1 MKQLFQDPKVGTIQ
15 VVDIAE
21 PSLRP
26 GAILVRNAFSVVSP
40 GTERSTVSTARD
52 SYIKTAR
59 ARPDLVRRVLDT
71 VKREGVLAAYRKVQA
86 KLSEPQALGYSSA
99 GTVIAVGPGTED
111 HFRVGDRVAC
121 CGHNVASHAEVIC
134 VPTNLAARVPDGV
147 SLEDAAFS
155 TLGAI
160 ALHGVRLAEPQ
171 LGGRYAVIGCGI
183 LGLFTTQLLRAHGGR
198 VAAFDLAESLVAR
211 AKSLGAEAGLA
222 GGTDDQVQA
231 ALAWTDGLGV
241 DAVIVT
247 AASSSDAP
255 MVAAAAMS
263 RDRAKVV
270 AVGLVPFGLPR
281 EIAYAKELELRI
293 SRSYGPGRYDAG
305 FEEKGLDYP
314 AGYVRW
320 TETRNLEAFLH
331 AIGEGRVSVSSLVTH
346 RYGLDEAPAAYDML
360 VSQADPRPLGVVIRY
375 SVDRAP
381 VAPPSPSPPR
391 ASARPA
397 GPITGDIG
405 VGFIGAGAFARG
417 VLLPLFKGRAGTV
430 LRRVATAHGLTA
442 FDAKR
447 KFGFKEAGTAPG
459 EILADPAVDVV
470 CITTRHDTHAALV
483 VDALRAG
490 KHVFVEKPLALD
502 DEQLRAVEAAAS
514 ASTGVLL
521 VGFNRRFSPLAVTMR
536 GALEGRGP
544 IVATYRVNAGPL
556 PAGHWL
562 NDPAVGGGRIIGEGC
577 HFVDFLS
584 FLTGDAAIDSVE
596 ARCAGRPRG
605 PAEDVVIQLGFS
617 DGSVGQ
623 ILYTAKGDPALGKE
637 RVEAHAGG
645 ASVVLDDFRSV
656 EIVSGGKRRKSTTGG
671 KGHAEEVAAFVTAVK
686 AGGPSPIP
694 LRSLLATTRATFSV
708 RDAIASAAD
717 GVPKRSPIV
726 GFAQAFL
733 GDPSS
738 DRFSP

>member
-1 MKQLFQDPKVGTIQ
+1 MKQLFQDPKAGTIQ
-15 VVDIAE
+15 VVDVA
-21 PSLRP
+21 PPALRP
-26 GAILVRNAFSVVSP
+26 GTVLVRNAFSVVSP
-40 GTERSTVSTARD
+40 GTERGTVSAARD

-99 GTVIAVGPGTED
+99 GTVIAIGPGSED

-134 VPTNLAARVPDGV
+134 VPTNLAARIPDGV

-171 LGGRYAVIGCGI
+171 LGGRYAVVGCGI
-183 LGLFTTQLLRAHGGR
+183 LGLFATQLLRAHGGR
-198 VAAFDLAESLVAR
+198 VAAFDLDRDMVER
-211 AKSLGAEAGLA
+211 AKALGAEVGSA
-222 GGTDDQVQA
+222 GGTDDQVQT

-241 DAVIVT
+241 DAVLVT
-247 AASSSDAP
+247 AASTSDAP
-255 MVAAAAMS
+255 MVAAGAMS
-263 RDRAKVV
+263 RERGRVV

-331 AIGEGRVSVSSLVTH
+331 AVGAGRVEIGTIVTH
-346 RYGLDEAPAAYDML
+346 RYDLDQAPAAYDML
-360 VSQADPRPLGVVIRY
+360 VSNGSPRPLGIVIRY
-375 SVDRAP
+375 AEES
-381 VAPPSPSPPR
+381 APPPPSARGTVPT
-391 ASARPA
+391 SARPA
-397 GPITGDIG
+397 GPVAGEIG

-417 VLLPLFKGRAGTV
+417 VLLPAFQGRAGTV
-430 LRRVATAHGLTA
+430 LRRVVTAHGLTA
-442 FDAKR
+442 FDAQR
-447 KFGFKEAGTAPG
+447 KFGFKEAGTDAP
-459 EILADPAVDVV
+459 ELLADQGVDLV

-502 DEQLRAVEAAAS
+502 AEQLRAVEAAAT

-521 VGFNRRFSPLAVTMR
+521 VGFNRRFSALAVAMR
-536 GALEGRGP
+536 DAVSGRGP

-577 HFVDFLS
+577 HFVDFLA
-584 FLTGDAAIDSVE
+584 FLTGDAAIDSVQ
-596 ARCAGRPRG
+596 ARCAGRPHG
-605 PAEDVVIQLGFS
+605 PAEDVVIQLGFA

-623 ILYTAKGDPALGKE
+623 LLYTAKGDPGLGKE

-645 ASVVLDDFRSV
+645 VSVVLDDFRSV
-656 EIVSGGKRRKSTTGG
+656 EIVSGGKRRTRTTGG
-671 KGHAEEVAAFVTAVK
+671 KGHAEEIAALVAAVK
-686 AGGPSPIP
+686 AGGPSPIS
-694 LRSLLATTRATFSV
+694 RASLFATTRTTLLV
-708 RDAIASAAD
+708 HDAIAQAD
-717 GVPKRSPIV
+717 VRPTSN
-726 GFAQAFL
+726 
-733 GDPSS
+733 
-738 DRFSP
+738 

>member
-1 MKQLFQDPKVGTIQ
+1 MKQLFQDPKAGTIQ

-21 PSLRP
+21 PALRP
-26 GAILVRNAFSVVSP
+26 GTILVRNAFSVVSP
-40 GTERSTVSTARD
+40 GTERGTVSAARD
-52 SYIKTAR
+52 SYLKTAR

-99 GTVIAVGPGTED
+99 GTVIAVGPGTAD

-121 CGHNVASHAEVIC
+121 CGQNVASHAEVVC

-171 LGGRYAVIGCGI
+171 LCGRYAVIGCGI
-183 LGLFTTQLLRAHGGR
+183 LGLFATQLLRAHGGR
-198 VAAFDLAESLVAR
+198 VAAFDLSDDLVAR
-211 AKSLGAEAGLA
+211 AKALGAEAGLA
-222 GGTDDQVQA
+222 GSTDDQVQA
-231 ALAWTDGLGV
+231 ALAWTEGLGV

-247 AASSSDAP
+247 AASVSDAP

-263 RDRAKVV
+263 RERGKIV

-331 AIGEGRVSVSSLVTH
+331 AIGDGRVSVGSLVTH
-346 RYGLDEAPAAYDML
+346 RYGLDDAPAAYDML
-360 VSQADPRPLGVVIRY
+360 VAKQESRPLGIVIAY
-375 SVDRAP
+375 SGDLAKEPSHAPARAP
-381 VAPPSPSPPR
+381 VSI
-391 ASARPA
+391 PA
-397 GPITGDIG
+397 GGPVAGDIG
-405 VGFIGAGAFARG
+405 VGFIGAGAFARS
-417 VLLPLFKGRAGTV
+417 VLLPLFQGRSGTV

-442 FDAKR
+442 FDAQR
-447 KFGFKEAGTAPG
+447 KFGFKEAGTDADAV
-459 EILADPAVDVV
+459 LADPDIRLV
-470 CITTRHDTHAALV
+470 CIATRHDAHAGLV
-483 VDALRAG
+483 AQALRAG

-502 DEQLRAVEAAAS
+502 ERQLSEVESAAAAS
-514 ASTGVLL
+514 SGVLL
-521 VGFNRRFSPLAVTMR
+521 VGFNRRFSPLAIAMR
-536 GALEGRGP
+536 KALEGRGP
-544 IVATYRVNAGPL
+544 IVATYRVNAGAL
-556 PAGHWL
+556 PPGHWL
-562 NDPAVGGGRIIGEGC
+562 NDPEVGGGRIIGEGC

-584 FLTGDAAIDSVE
+584 FLTGDSVIDSVE
-596 ARCAGRPRG
+596 ARCAGRPHG

-623 ILYTAKGDPALGKE
+623 ILYTAKGDPTLGKE
-637 RVEAHAGG
+637 RVEGHAGG
-645 ASVVLDDFRSV
+645 SSVVLDDFRSV
-656 EIVSGGKRRKSTTGG
+656 EIVSGGKRRKVGTGG
-671 KGHAEEVAAFVTAVK
+671 KGHAEEISALLVAVK
-686 AGGPSPIP
+686 AGGPPPIA
-694 LRSLLATTRATFSV
+694 LASLVATTRATLLV
-708 RDAIASAAD
+708 HEAIARAS
-717 GVPKRSPIV
+717 
-726 GFAQAFL
+726 L
-733 GDPSS
+733 
-738 DRFSP
+738 

>member
-1 MKQLFQDPKVGTIQ
+1 MKQLFQDPKAGTVQ
-15 VVDIAE
+15 VVDLA
-21 PSLRP
+21 PPALRP
-26 GAILVRNAFSVVSP
+26 GTILVRNAFSVVSP
-40 GTERSTVSTARD
+40 GTERSSVSAVRD

-71 VKREGVLAAYRKVQA
+71 VKREGVLAADRKVHA

-99 GTVIAVGPGTED
+99 GTVIAVGPGTGD

-121 CGHNVASHAEVIC
+121 CGQNVASHAEVVC
-134 VPTNLAARVPDGV
+134 VPTNLAARIPDGV

-171 LGGRYAVIGCGI
+171 LGGRYAVVGCGI
-183 LGLFTTQLLRAHGGR
+183 LGLLSIQLLRAHGGR
-198 VAAFDLAESLVAR
+198 VAAFDLAPDLVAR
-211 AKSLGAEAGLA
+211 AKRLGAETGLA

-247 AASSSDAP
+247 AASASDAP
-255 MVAAAAMS
+255 MVAAAGMS

-293 SRSYGPGRYDAG
+293 SRSYGPGRYDSG
-305 FEEKGLDYP
+305 FEEKGIDYP

-320 TETRNLEAFLH
+320 TQTQNLEAFLH
-331 AIGEGRVSVSSLVTH
+331 ALSTERVNVSSLVTH

-360 VSQADPRPLGVVIRY
+360 VSGSGERPLGVVIRY
-375 SVDRAP
+375 ADAAA
-381 VAPPSPSPPR
+381 VAQAEARPASPPR
-391 ASARPA
+391 AA
-397 GPITGDIG
+397 GPVTGDVG

-417 VLLPLFKGRAGTV
+417 VLLPAFQGLSGTA
-430 LRRVATAHGLTA
+430 LRHVATAHGLTA
-442 FDAKR
+442 FDAQR
-447 KFGFKEAGTAPG
+447 KFGFKDAGTDAAAV
-459 EILADPAVDVV
+459 LADPAVHLV
-470 CITTRHDTHAALV
+470 CITTRHDAHAELV
-483 VDALRAG
+483 QQAIAAG

-502 DEQLRAVEAAAS
+502 EDSLRGVEAAAAASS
-514 ASTGVLL
+514 AVLL
-521 VGFNRRFSPLAVTMR
+521 VGFNRRFSPLALAMR
-536 GALEGRGP
+536 KALEGRGP
-544 IVATYRVNAGPL
+544 LLATYRVNAGAL
-556 PAGHWL
+556 PPGHWL

-584 FLTGDAAIDSVE
+584 FLTGDAAIETVE
-596 ARCAGRPRG
+596 ARCAGRPHG
-605 PAEDVVIQLGFS
+605 PAQDVVIQLGYA

-645 ASVVLDDFRSV
+645 SSVVLDDFRSV
-656 EIVSGGKRRKSTTGG
+656 EIISGGRRKKVAGGG
-671 KGHAEEVAAFVTAVK
+671 KGHAEEIAALVAAVR

-694 LRSLLATTRATFSV
+694 RTSLMATTRATFKV
-708 RDAIASAAD
+708 HEAIA
-717 GVPKRSPIV
+717 RSV
-726 GFAQAFL
+726 
-733 GDPSS
+733 
-738 DRFSP
+738 

>member
-1 MKQLFQDPKVGTIQ
+1 MLFCAAMKQLFQDPKAGTIQ
-15 VVDIAE
+15 VVEIA
-21 PSLRP
+21 PPALRP
-26 GAILVRNAFSVVSP
+26 GTILVRNAFSVVSP
-40 GTERSTVSTARD
+40 GTERSTVSAARD
-52 SYIKTAR
+52 SYVKTAR

-71 VKREGVLAAYRKVQA
+71 AKREGVLAAYRKVQA

-99 GTVIAVGPGTED
+99 GTVIAVGPGSED

-121 CGHNVASHAEVIC
+121 CGQNVASHAEVVC

-171 LGGRYAVIGCGI
+171 LAGRYAVIGCGI
-183 LGLFTTQLLRAHGGR
+183 LGLFATQLLRAHGGR
-198 VAAFDLAESLVAR
+198 VAAFDLSSDLVAR
-211 AKSLGAEAGLA
+211 ARELGAEVALA

-231 ALAWTDGLGV
+231 ALAWTEGLGIDSV
-241 DAVIVT
+241 VVT
-247 AASSSDAP
+247 AASTSDAP
-255 MVAAAAMS
+255 MVSAAAMS
-263 RDRAKVV
+263 RDRAKIV

-305 FEEKGLDYP
+305 FEEKGIDYP

-331 AIGEGRVSVSSLVTH
+331 AIGEGRVNVASLVTH
-346 RYGLDEAPAAYDML
+346 RYDLDEAPAAYDML
-360 VSQADPRPLGVVIRY
+360 VSGQGPRPLGVLIRY
-375 SVDRAP
+375 QEQGAHAARSAAAP
-381 VAPPSPSPPR
+381 SHAPGR
-391 ASARPA
+391 KA
-397 GPITGDIG
+397 GPVQGDLG

-417 VLLPLFKGRAGTV
+417 VLLPAFSGHSGTT

-442 FDAKR
+442 HDAQR
-447 KFGFKEAGTAPG
+447 KFGFKEAGTNAS
-459 EILADPAVDVV
+459 EVVLDPAVDLV

-483 VDALRAG
+483 VEALRAE

-502 DEQLRAVEAAAS
+502 EEQLRSVEAAAG
-514 ASTGVLL
+514 ASSGIVL
-521 VGFNRRFSPLAVTMR
+521 VGFNRRFSPLAVAMR
-536 GALEGRGP
+536 QALEGRGP
-544 IVATYRVNAGPL
+544 ILATYRVNAGPL
-556 PAGHWL
+556 PPGHWL

-584 FLTGDAAIDSVE
+584 FLTGDAVIDSVE

-623 ILYTAKGDPALGKE
+623 VLYTAKGDPALGKE

-656 EIVSGGKRRKSTTGG
+656 EIVRGGKRKKITTGG
-671 KGHAEEVAAFVTAVK
+671 KGHAEEIAALIAAVR
-686 AGGPSPIP
+686 AGGPSPIAP
-694 LRSLLATTRATFSV
+694 SCLFATTRATLRV
-708 RDAIASAAD
+708 HEAIASAAP
-717 GVPKRSPIV
+717 VEPATAST
-726 GFAQAFL
+726 
-733 GDPSS
+733 
-738 DRFSP
+738 

>member
-1 MKQLFQDPKVGTIQ
+1 MKQLFQDPKAGTIQ
-15 VVDIAE
+15 VVDIA
-21 PSLRP
+21 PPALRP
-26 GAILVRNAFSVVSP
+26 GTILVRNAFSVVSP
-40 GTERSTVSTARD
+40 GTERSTVSAARD

-111 HFRVGDRVAC
+111 HFRLGDRVAC

-134 VPTNLAARVPDGV
+134 VPTNLAARVPSGV
-147 SLEDAAFS
+147 SLEVAAFS

-183 LGLFTTQLLRAHGGR
+183 LGLFATQLLRAHGGR
-198 VAAFDLAESLVAR
+198 VAAFDLAEDLVAR
-211 AKSLGAEAGLA
+211 AQRLGAEAGLA

-231 ALAWTDGLGV
+231 ALAWTEGLGV

-247 AASSSDAP
+247 AASVSDAP
-255 MVAAAAMS
+255 MVAAAGMS
-263 RDRAKVV
+263 RDRGKVV

-305 FEEKGLDYP
+305 FEEKGIDYP

-331 AIGEGRVSVSSLVTH
+331 AIAVDSVDISSLVTH
-346 RYGLDEAPAAYDML
+346 RYSLDEAPAAYDML
-360 VSQADPRPLGVVIRY
+360 VSGQGSRPLGIVIRY
-375 SVDRAP
+375 PDDGATAAPIAEAP
-381 VAPPSPSPPR
+381 VPSPVR
-391 ASARPA
+391 AA
-397 GPITGDIG
+397 GPVTGGVG

-417 VLLPLFKGRAGTV
+417 VLLPAFQGRAGTT

-442 FDAKR
+442 FDAQR
-447 KFGFKEAGTAPG
+447 KFGFKEAGTDASAV
-459 EILADPAVDVV
+459 IADPSVDLV
-470 CITTRHDTHAALV
+470 CITTRHDAHAGLV
-483 VDALRAG
+483 VQALRAG

-502 DEQLRAVEAAAS
+502 ENQLRAVEQAAAAS
-514 ASTGVLL
+514 NGVLL
-521 VGFNRRFSPLAVTMR
+521 VGFNRRFSPLAAMMR
-536 GALEGRGP
+536 QALVGRGP
-544 IVATYRVNAGPL
+544 LLATYRVNAGAL
-556 PAGHWL
+556 PASHWL
-562 NDPAVGGGRIIGEGC
+562 NDPDVGGGRIIGEGC

-584 FLTGDAAIDSVE
+584 FLTGDADIESVE

-623 ILYTAKGDPALGKE
+623 ILYTAKGDPSLGKE

-656 EIVSGGKRRKSTTGG
+656 EVVSGGKRRKSTSGG
-671 KGHAEEVAAFVTAVK
+671 KGHAEEIAALVAAVK
-686 AGGPSPIP
+686 SGGPSPIS
-694 LRSLLATTRATFSV
+694 RESLAATTRATFRV
-708 RDAIASAAD
+708 HEAIA
-717 GVPKRSPIV
+717 R
-726 GFAQAFL
+726 
-733 GDPSS
+733 
-738 DRFSP
+738 R

>member
-1 MKQLFQDPKVGTIQ
+1 MKQLFQDPKAGTIQ
-15 VVDIAE
+15 VVDIA
-21 PSLRP
+21 PPALRP
-26 GAILVRNAFSVVSP
+26 GTLLVRNAFSVVSP
-40 GTERSTVSTARD
+40 GTERSTVSAARS
-52 SYIKTAR
+52 SYVKTAR

-99 GTVIAVGPGTED
+99 GTVIAVGPGTGD

-121 CGHNVASHAEVIC
+121 CGANVASHAEIIC
-134 VPTNLAARVPDGV
+134 VPTNLAARVPDNV
-147 SLEDAAFS
+147 SLEDAAFA

-183 LGLFTTQLLRAHGGR
+183 LGLFATQLLRAHGTR
-198 VAAFDLAESLVAR
+198 VAAFDLAEDAVAR
-211 AKSLGAEAGLA
+211 AKSLGAEVGLA
-222 GGTDDQVQA
+222 GGTDEQVQA
-231 ALAWTDGLGV
+231 ALAWTEGLGV
-241 DAVIVT
+241 DAVVVT
-247 AASSSDAP
+247 AASTSDAP
-255 MVAAAAMS
+255 MLAAAAMS
-263 RDRAKVV
+263 RERGKVV

-331 AIGEGRVSVSSLVTH
+331 AIGEGLVQIGSIVTH

-360 VSQADPRPLGVVIRY
+360 MSSEGPRPLGVVIRY
-375 SVDRAP
+375 SDGKPTDELSPAQPAAGLRA
-381 VAPPSPSPPR
+381 
-391 ASARPA
+391 A
-397 GPITGDIG
+397 GPVTGEIG

-417 VLLPLFKGRAGTV
+417 VLLPAFQGRAGTV
-430 LRRVATAHGLTA
+430 LRRVVTAHGLTA
-442 FDAKR
+442 FDAQR
-447 KFGFKEAGTAPG
+447 KFGFKEAGTDTHD
-459 EILADPAVDVV
+459 LFADPSVDVV
-470 CITTRHDTHAALV
+470 CITTRHDTHASLV
-483 VDALRAG
+483 IDALRAG

-502 DEQLRAVEAAAS
+502 DEQLRAVEAAAA

-521 VGFNRRFSPLAVTMR
+521 VGFNRRFSPFAGTMR
-536 GALEGRGP
+536 DALKGRGP

-556 PAGHWL
+556 PSGHWL
-562 NDPAVGGGRIIGEGC
+562 NDPAVGGGRVIGEGC
-577 HFVDFLS
+577 HFVDFLA

-605 PAEDVVIQLGFS
+605 PSEDVVIQLAFA

-645 ASVVLDDFRSV
+645 ASVILDDFRSV
-656 EIVSGGKRRKSTTGG
+656 EIVSGGKRRKSRSGG
-671 KGHAEEVAAFVTAVK
+671 KGHVEEIAALVSAVK
-686 AGGPSPIP
+686 VGGPSPIP
-694 LRSLLATTRATFSV
+694 LASLVATTRATFVV
-708 RDAIASAAD
+708 RDAIARAGGVTGSGSD
-717 GVPKRSPIV
+717 GI
-726 GFAQAFL
+726 
-733 GDPSS
+733 
-738 DRFSP
+738 

>member
-1 MKQLFQDPKVGTIQ
+1 MRQLFQDPKAGTIQ
-15 VVDIAE
+15 VVDIAR

-26 GAILVRNAFSVVSP
+26 GTILVRNAFSVVSP
-40 GTERSTVSTARD
+40 GTERSTVSAARS
-52 SYIKTAR
+52 SYIRTAR

-99 GTVIAVGPGTED
+99 GTVIAVGPETGD

-121 CGHNVASHAEVIC
+121 CGQNVASHAEVIC

-183 LGLFTTQLLRAHGGR
+183 LGLFATQLLRAHGGR
-198 VAAFDLAESLVAR
+198 VAAFDLSQDAVAR
-211 AKSLGAEAGLA
+211 ATSLGAEVGLA
-222 GGTDDQVQA
+222 GGTEDQVQA

-241 DAVIVT
+241 DAVVVT
-247 AASSSDAP
+247 AASTNDAP
-255 MVAAAAMS
+255 MVAAGAMS
-263 RDRAKVV
+263 RERGRIV

-331 AIGEGRVSVSSLVTH
+331 AIGEGHVRIGPIVTH
-346 RYGLDEAPAAYDML
+346 RYGLDEAPEAYDML
-360 VSQADPRPLGVVIRY
+360 VSGQEPRPLGIVIRY
-375 SVDRAP
+375 ADDGAP
-381 VAPPSPSPPR
+381 VAPFVPASPS
-391 ASARPA
+391 AGARA
-397 GPITGDIG
+397 GPVSGDVG

-417 VLLPLFKGRAGTV
+417 VLLPAFQARPGTL

-442 FDAKR
+442 FDAQR
-447 KFGFKEAGTAPG
+447 KFGFKEAGTDVG
-459 EILADPAVDVV
+459 EVLADPDVDLV
-470 CITTRHDTHAALV
+470 CIATRHDAHAALV

-490 KHVFVEKPLALD
+490 KHVFVEKPLAID
-502 DEQLRAVEAAAS
+502 ADQLREVEAAAA

-521 VGFNRRFSPLAVTMR
+521 VGFNRRFSPLAVAMR
-536 GALEGRGP
+536 RALDGRGP
-544 IVATYRVNAGPL
+544 IAATYRVNAGTL
-556 PAGHWL
+556 PPGHWL
-562 NDPAVGGGRIIGEGC
+562 NDPVVGGGRIVGEGC
-577 HFVDFLS
+577 HFVDFLA

-605 PAEDVVIQLGFS
+605 LAEDVVIQLGFS

-623 ILYTAKGDPALGKE
+623 ILYTAKGDPSLGKE

-645 ASVVLDDFRSV
+645 SSVVLDDFRSV
-656 EIVSGGKRRKSTTGG
+656 EIVSGGKRRKISAGG
-671 KGHAEEVAAFVTAVK
+671 KGHAEEIAALLAAVK
-686 AGGPSPIP
+686 AGGPSPISP
-694 LRSLLATTRATFSV
+694 ASLFATTRATLFV
-708 RDAIASAAD
+708 HEAIARDAT
-717 GVPKRSPIV
+717 RT
-726 GFAQAFL
+726 
-733 GDPSS
+733 
-738 DRFSP
+738 

>member
-1 MKQLFQDPKVGTIQ
+1 MKQLFQDPKAGTIQ
-15 VVDIAE
+15 VVDIPA
-21 PSLRP
+21 PALRT
-26 GAILVRNAFSVVSP
+26 GTILVRNAFSVVSP
-40 GTERSTVSTARD
+40 GTERSTVSAARD
-52 SYIKTAR
+52 SYLKTAR

-121 CGHNVASHAEVIC
+121 CGQNVASHAEVVC
-134 VPTNLAARVPDGV
+134 VPTNLAARVPDSV

-183 LGLFTTQLLRAHGGR
+183 LGLFATQLLRAHGGR
-198 VAAFDLAESLVAR
+198 VAAFDLAPDLVER
-211 AKSLGAEAGLA
+211 AKSLGAEVGVA
-222 GGTDDQVQA
+222 GGTEDQVQA
-231 ALAWTDGLGV
+231 ALAWTEGLGV

-247 AASSSDAP
+247 AASTSDAP

-263 RDRAKVV
+263 RERGKIV
-270 AVGLVPFGLPR
+270 AVGLVPFGVPR

-331 AIGEGRVSVSSLVTH
+331 AVGAGQVAVSSLVTH
-346 RYGLDEAPAAYDML
+346 RYGLDEAPSAYDML
-360 VSQADPRPLGVVIRY
+360 VSNAGSRPLGVLIRY
-375 SVDRAP
+375 AGGSASPATSERAP
-381 VAPPSPSPPR
+381 APSPAR
-391 ASARPA
+391 AVRPV
-397 GPITGDIG
+397 TGDVG

-417 VLLPLFKGRAGTV
+417 VLLPLLKGRSGIV

-442 FDAKR
+442 FDAQR
-447 KFGFKEAGTAPG
+447 KFGFTEAGTDAA
-459 EILADPAVDVV
+459 EVLADPAVDLV
-470 CITTRHDTHAALV
+470 CIATRHDAHATLV
-483 VDALRAG
+483 VESLRAG
-490 KHVFVEKPLALD
+490 KHVFVEKPLAID
-502 DEQLRAVEAAAS
+502 EEQLRAIEIVAAAS
-514 ASTGVLL
+514 RGILL
-521 VGFNRRFSPLAVTMR
+521 VGFNRRFSPLAVSMR
-536 GALEGRGP
+536 RALSGRGP
-544 IVATYRVNAGPL
+544 FLATYRVNAGSL
-556 PAGHWL
+556 PPGHWL
-562 NDPAVGGGRIIGEGC
+562 NDPTVGGGRIIGEGC

-584 FLTGDAAIDSVE
+584 FLTGDSSIETVE

-645 ASVVLDDFRSV
+645 VSVVLDDFRSC
-656 EIVSGGKRRKSTTGG
+656 EIVSGGKRKKTTTGG
-671 KGHAEEVAAFVTAVK
+671 KGHAEELAALVAAVK

-694 LRSLLATTRATFSV
+694 AASLFATTRATLRV
-708 RDAIASAAD
+708 HEAIAGAYGRDAE
-717 GVPKRSPIV
+717 
-726 GFAQAFL
+726 QHT
-733 GDPSS
+733 
-738 DRFSP
+738 

>member
-1 MKQLFQDPKVGTIQ
+1 MRQLFQDPKAGTIQ
-15 VVDIAE
+15 VVDIA
-21 PSLRP
+21 PPALRP
-26 GAILVRNAFSVVSP
+26 GTILVRNAFSAVSP
-40 GTERSTVSTARD
+40 GTERGTVSAARD

-86 KLSEPQALGYSSA
+86 KLSEPQALGYSSS
-99 GTVIAVGPGTED
+99 GTVIAVGPGTDD

-121 CGHNVASHAEVIC
+121 CGQNVASHAEVVC

-147 SLEDAAFS
+147 ALEDAAFS

-183 LGLFTTQLLRAHGGR
+183 LGLFATQLLRAHGGR
-198 VAAFDLAESLVAR
+198 VAAFDLDADLVAR

-222 GGTDDQVQA
+222 GDTDDQVQA
-231 ALAWTDGLGV
+231 ALAWTEGLGV

-247 AASSSDAP
+247 AASVSDAP

-263 RDRAKVV
+263 RDRAKIV

-305 FEEKGLDYP
+305 FEEKGIDYP

-331 AIGEGRVSVSSLVTH
+331 AIGDGRVNVSSLVTR
-346 RYGLDEAPAAYDML
+346 RYDLDDAPAAYDTL
-360 VSQADPRPLGVVIRY
+360 VSGRGSRPLGILIRY
-375 SVDRAP
+375 TDERAD
-381 VAPPSPSPPR
+381 APPPTNAPASSKAR
-391 ASARPA
+391 AA
-397 GPITGDIG
+397 GPVTGDVG

-417 VLLPLFKGRAGTV
+417 VLLPTFVGRAGTT
-430 LRRVATAHGLTA
+430 LRRVATSHGLTA
-442 FDAKR
+442 FDAQR
-447 KFGFKEAGTAPG
+447 KFGFKDAGTDVNQL
-459 EILADPAVDVV
+459 LADPAVDLV
-470 CITTRHDTHAALV
+470 CITTRHDAHAALV
-483 VDALRAG
+483 VESLRAG

-502 DEQLRAVEAAAS
+502 EEQLRAVEHAAAAS
-514 ASTGVLL
+514 IGVLL
-521 VGFNRRFSPLAVTMR
+521 VGFNRRFSPLAVSMR
-536 GALEGRGP
+536 RALEGRGP
-544 IVATYRVNAGPL
+544 VVATYRVNAGPL
-556 PAGHWL
+556 PAAHWL
-562 NDPAVGGGRIIGEGC
+562 NDPAVGGGRIIGEAC

-584 FLTGDAAIDSVE
+584 FLTGDAAIESVE

-645 ASVVLDDFRSV
+645 TSVVLHDFRSV
-656 EIVSGGKRRKSTTGG
+656 EIVSAGKFRKSTAGG
-671 KGHAEEVAAFVTAVK
+671 KGHAEEIAALVAAVK
-686 AGGPSPIP
+686 AGGPSPIS
-694 LRSLLATTRATFSV
+694 RASLFATTRATLRV
-708 RDAIASAAD
+708 HEAIAR
-717 GVPKRSPIV
+717 VV
-726 GFAQAFL
+726 
-733 GDPSS
+733 
-738 DRFSP
+738 